1 MFERLVIAIE
11 LIATALTA
19 IANNASGL
27 TPPVDAAAPAP
38 APSKRRTKAEI
49 AADEAAAAAAAKTD
63 TKVDATPVNTTVVDA
78 KPAAAPA
85 AAAAPAPTFDY
96 EVLKT
101 SVIEL
106 ANSGAEGKAQAILL
120 LGQYGVRKASDVAP
134 EKWEELNGKM
144 QKALAE
150 LQGAGNDFA

>member
-27 TPPVDAAAPAP
+27 TPPADAAAPAP

-49 AADEAAAAAAAKTD
+49 AADEAATKTD
-63 TKVDATPVNTTVVDA
+63 TKVDAAPVNTTVVDA
-78 KPAAAPA
+78 KPAAAPVTE
-85 AAAAPAPTFDY
+85 APAPAFDY
-96 EVLKT
+96 EVLKA

-106 ANSGAEGKAQAILL
+106 ANSGAEGKAQAILI
-120 LGQYGVRKASDVAP
+120 LGSYGVRKAADAP
-134 EKWEELNGKM
+134 ADKWEEMNGKM

-150 LQGAGNDFA
+150 LQNGDFA